1 MSKGIFSE
9 WLVVTMDE
17 HKITASKIADKSGF
31 HHNVVRNWMR
41 GRSLP
46 NSCSMIILV
55 DTLAP
60 LTNKTW
66 VDLIKEVAEVLRK
79 EGK

>member
-1 MSKGIFSE
+1 MSKGIFAE
-9 WLVVTMDE
+9 WLVETMKA
-17 HKITASKIADKSGF
+17 HSITAATISSSSGF

-46 NSCSMIILV
+46 NSCSMVILIDV
-55 DTLAP
+55 LAP
-60 LTNKTW
+60 LTKQKW
-66 VDLIKEVAEVLRK
+66 DDLMREVADLLRK

>member
-1 MSKGIFSE
+1 MSKGIFAE
-9 WLVVTMDE
+9 WMVSTMDE
-17 HKITASKIADKSGF
+17 HKITAAKMASKSGF

-55 DTLAP
+55 DVLAP
-60 LTNKTW
+60 LTHQSW
-66 VDLIKEVAEVLRK
+66 IELMKEVAELLRK